1 MSEGPKVNLSSLLN
15 KPEKD
20 TNTNQ
25 ETSNVIEE
33 KKDTDYVVS
42 MTTLT
47 KEEVENLTP
56 EQFNEVLKIIE
67 NTIKEKQEKLGN
79 DSVSNNV
86 ENKEIKKE
94 ELEWETEEEKEEFD
108 ELFTNYKSDFKK
120 EEKSIFK
127 SIKEKRLKIKAK
139 IRMPKTRLSL
149 LIWLISLTVIVI
161 SSLFIFFPEKHNLKI
176 YKTSILNAK
185 KQYFWNKQIVENK
198 KTKIKNTESNKIKEE
213 ISIDELKKEKIK
225 EALDEKYKK

>member
-1 MSEGPKVNLSSLLN
+1 MSERPKVNLSSLLN
-15 KPEKD
+15 KPKKD

-67 NTIKEKQEKLGN
+67 NTIKEKQEKLNN

-149 LIWLISLTVIVI
+149 LIWLIFLTVIVI
-161 SSLFIFFPEKHNLKI
+161 STLFIFFPEKHSLKI

-185 KQYFWNKQIVENK
+185 KQYFWDKQIVENK
-198 KTKIKNTESNKIKEE
+198 KITIKNTENNKIKEE
-213 ISIDELKKEKIK
+213 IDIDEFKKEKIK
-225 EALDEKYKK
+225 EALDEKYKR